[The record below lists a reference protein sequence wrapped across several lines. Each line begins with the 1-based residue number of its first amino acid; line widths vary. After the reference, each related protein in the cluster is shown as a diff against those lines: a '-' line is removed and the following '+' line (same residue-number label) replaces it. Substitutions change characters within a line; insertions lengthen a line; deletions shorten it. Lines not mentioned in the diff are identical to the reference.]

1 MRRQW
6 NNQTRRY
13 SNLGGR
19 GSTAEHRS
27 TARSRRL
34 LDPEVR
40 SGMAAALVIVAIL
53 ATQVALSNGVVSE
66 GCHIAELEADRVY
79 YQARIG
85 GLEHRWNSMTSR
97 EIIVARAVAE
107 LGLTTQKS
115 PPQVIAMI
123 TPGEQ
128 DTGHTWPQWVRQ
140 LGGGTEA
147 QAATSRRS
155 P

>member
-19 GSTAEHRS
+19 GTTAQRRS

-40 SGMAAALVIVAIL
+40 IGMVAALVIVGIL

-66 GCHIAELEADRVY
+66 GCRITELEADRVY
-79 YQARIG
+79 YQAKIG

-97 EIIVARAVAE
+97 EIIVARAAAE
-107 LGLTTQKS
+107 LGLTTQQS
-115 PPQVIAMI
+115 PPQVIAMVAS
-123 TPGEQ
+123 GEQ
-128 DTGHTWPQWVRQ
+128 DSGPSWPQWVRQ